1 MPLRAAVWFLA
12 PLAAAVASPYGLTP
26 SGNSLNCRED
36 VRISQPRLFL
46 AQSPHSHDRSENPG
60 AATRVS
66 VGLIEEICMMMRKA
80 SKGMQIPGNV
90 VPLLL
95 MLAAVP
101 SAAQTVLNSV
111 ETAKKVSAAVVTIH
125 GQTDVG

>member
-80 SKGMQIPGNV
+80 SKGRRIVGKLA
-90 VPLLL
+90 PLLL
-95 MLAAVP
+95 IFAAVRSP
-101 SAAQTVLNSV
+101 APTLLNSV
-111 ETAKKVSAAVVTIH
+111 ETAKKVSEAVVTI
-125 GQTDVG
+125 D